1 MIIHD
6 PGAIEARSLEIIES
20 ELTVEIPPE
29 NKAVVKRVIHATAD
43 FDYAVNLAFSDGAVE
58 KGLAALRRAVFA
70 LFAGRCAWAAPAG
83 PEKFVRIADV
93 APGVILEPRYYST
106 YNFTGERLPGYDRPD
121 MALCREAASALA
133 KAEAMFEARG
143 LRLKIYDAYRPARA
157 VEYFYRWSL
166 NGDVRMKPY
175 FYPKLDK
182 SVLHLKGYIALR
194 SGHSRGSAVDCTL
207 VDMKTG
213 RELDMGG
220 PFDLFDERSHY
231 AARGLTKVQ
240 ERSRAVLRSVM
251 MECGFK
257 GIRSEWWHFVLHGE
271 PYPDTYFEFPVSAA
285 YLRR

>member
-1 MIIHD
+1 ML
-6 PGAIEARSLEIIES
+6 PGRSEQRLDWYNNGANNVSMEVLYLMMCS
-20 ELTVEIPPE
+20 ENGT
-29 NKAVVKRVIHATAD
+29 
-43 FDYAVNLAFSDGAVE
+43 

-231 AARGLTKVQ
+231 AAGGLTKVQ

-257 GIRSEWWHFVLHGE
+257 GIRSEWWHFVLINE
-271 PYPDTYFEFPVSAA
+271 PYPDTYFDFPLSDVGRLDTIGSE
-285 YLRR
+285 